1 MTLQMDALPM
11 PMAMDASGSIRLGG
25 TRITLDDLM
34 WHFDAGETP
43 EEIVEQLDVLN
54 LADVYLIRGYCL
66 RYTDEVREYLRV
78 RSEMAKR
85 IRERVEA
92 VQGPS
97 DAFVDAILAR
107 ARSSSGS

>member
-1 MTLQMDALPM
+1 MTLHMDALPV
-11 PMAMDASGSIRLGG
+11 PMAMDDSGGIRISG

-66 RYTDEVREYLRV
+66 RYTGEVREYLRV
-78 RSEMAKR
+78 RSEMAKHV
-85 IRERVEA
+85 REKIEA

-97 DAFVDAILAR
+97 DAFIDAILAR